1 MLQKKGCR
9 CFTMVCLPVITTMT
23 CPIGIVTIVMWHL
36 QKNCLFLLCMLLG
49 LYVMVLDT
57 SFHDHQF
64 NVQKDIF
71 YKLREQLYHG
81 TVRGDNF
88 EKITCSMLKVTSL
101 YPIKDTYL

>member
-1 MLQKKGCR
+1 
-9 CFTMVCLPVITTMT
+9 
-23 CPIGIVTIVMWHL
+23 
-36 QKNCLFLLCMLLG
+36 
-49 LYVMVLDT
+49 MVLDT

-88 EKITCSMLKVTSL
+88 EKIACSMLKVTSL